1 MNPTDPDARA
11 AFITGLYQLA
21 DYLAEHVGIPVPEHG
36 TAILV
41 ALGEQEDGTRPDIDY
56 VASEYLWPVR
66 DEDGCYETC
75 RVFGPVTYK
84 IYSLTRAR
92 MARHYAHS
100 SYWGSVTPGTPDG
113 SDA

>member
-1 MNPTDPDARA
+1 MHSTDPDARN

-66 DEDGCYETC
+66 DEDGCYETR
-75 RVFGPVTYK
+75 RVFGPVTYR
-84 IYSLTRAR
+84 IYSLTKAR
-92 MARHYAHS
+92 MASHYAHS
-100 SYWGSVTPGTPDG
+100 SYWGSVTPDTLDG

>member
-1 MNPTDPDARA
+1 MYSNDPDARA

-21 DYLAEHVGIPVPEHG
+21 DYLAGHAGIPVPEYG

-41 ALGEQEDGTRPDIDY
+41 PLGKQEDGGRPDIDY

-66 DEDGCYETC
+66 DEDGSYETC

-84 IYSLTRAR
+84 IFSLTKAR
-92 MARHYAHS
+92 MARHYANC
-100 SYWGSVTPGTPDG
+100 SYWGCVTPDTGG